1 MSRRLP
7 ISILLAVVAL
17 TLIACGALRNTT
29 VGQQTPDGQT
39 IFQSRC
45 ARCHTTSDAI
55 RVGPG
60 LGGLFQREQLPNGQ
74 SVTEGNVRAWIT
86 QGGGRMPAQRLSTEQ
101 LDALI
106 AYLKTLK

>member
-1 MSRRLP
+1 MSRQR
-7 ISILLAVVAL
+7 SITLLAIVTL

-45 ARCHTTSDAI
+45 AKCHTTTDVR

-60 LGGLFQREQLPNGQ
+60 LGGLFERERLPNGQ
-74 SVTEGNVRAWIT
+74 PITEDNVRAWIT
-86 QGGGRMPAQRLSTEQ
+86 QGGGEMPPQRLLTEE

-106 AYLKTLK
+106 VYLKQLE